1 VSTPAELLAHRT
13 PMLLLDEIVAVD
25 DSSITAEVRI
35 GPHSPFFDG
44 VGVPSYVG
52 LEYMAQAC
60 GAYVGALARMAGRE
74 PRIGYLLGT
83 RNFVARIGRFT
94 SGDRLDVAASC
105 VYRDGEMGVFE
116 CRIRRSDAVV
126 AEAQLNVYQP
136 PEPGDG

>member
-1 VSTPAELLAHRT
+1 MSTPAELLAHRA
-13 PMLLLDEIVAVD
+13 PMLLLDDIVAVD
-25 DSSITAEVRI
+25 GSSIAAQVHI

-60 GAYVGALARMAGRE
+60 GAYVGALARSAGRA

-83 RNFVARIGRFT
+83 RNFVTHVGRFA
-94 SGDRLDVAASC
+94 SGDRLDVGASC
-105 VYRDGEMGVFE
+105 VYSDGEMGVFE
-116 CRIRRSDAVV
+116 CRIRRSDVVV

-136 PEPGDG
+136 PEPRDG

>member
-1 VSTPAELLAHRT
+1 MSTPAELLAHRS
-13 PMLLLDEIVAVD
+13 PMLLLDDIVAVD
-25 DSSITAEVRI
+25 GSSIAAQVHI

-60 GAYVGALARMAGRE
+60 GAYVGALARNAGRA

-83 RNFVARIGRFT
+83 RNFVTHVGRFA
-94 SGDRLDVAASC
+94 SGDRLDVGASC
-105 VYRDGEMGVFE
+105 VYSDGEMGVFE
-116 CRIRRSDAVV
+116 CRIRRSDVVV

-136 PEPGDG
+136 PEPRDG